1 MLVFVLNRRESQN
14 LSCMAP
20 HIPMYLQKE
29 AVEYNYAATIIF
41 VRNSHNQCYNYN
53 SHLHSRNVNVT
64 KNYLIMLI
72 FVPDSIFESLEEPL
86 PTKIPIRYRGP
97 PGPYKS
103 RPRVSNMVLTA
114 IKEQKKRNGSSLPAI
129 KKYIAEKYKVDVVK
143 LAPFIKKYI
152 RSAVDQK
159 ILVPVK
165 ASYKISKKAKI
176 K

>member
-1 MLVFVLNRRESQN
+1 
-14 LSCMAP
+14 
-20 HIPMYLQKE
+20 
-29 AVEYNYAATIIF
+29 
-41 VRNSHNQCYNYN
+41 
-53 SHLHSRNVNVT
+53 
-64 KNYLIMLI
+64 MLI

-97 PGPYKS
+97 PGPKPT

-114 IKEQKKRNGSSLPAI
+114 IKDQKKRNGSSMPAI
-129 KKYIAEKYKVDVVK
+129 KKYIADKYKVDVVK

-152 RSAVDQK
+152 RSAVDDK
-159 ILVPVK
+159 VLVPVK